1 MPKNDAKSSIVQATE
16 MVELAKTYLYA
27 SESKMLD
34 AGSFAHKEKLSPLM
48 REQIQNA
55 QKQIELASRAVRI
68 AMAACDTVCI
78 QAGILDTREDRKIY
92 DK

>member
-1 MPKNDAKSSIVQATE
+1 MANKNSTREMVLQSAE

-27 SESKMLD
+27 AEAKMLD
-34 AGSFAHKEKLSPLM
+34 AGAFAHKEKLSPRL

-68 AMAACDTVCI
+68 AMSASDTVCI
-78 QAGILDTREDRKIY
+78 QLNLPPSKEEFR
-92 DK
+92 

>member
-1 MPKNDAKSSIVQATE
+1 MANKNSTREMVLQSAE

-27 SESKMLD
+27 AEAKMLD
-34 AGSFAHKEKLSPLM
+34 AGAFAHKEKLSPRM

-68 AMAACDTVCI
+68 AMSASDTVCI
-78 QAGILDTREDRKIY
+78 QLKLPPSQEEFR
-92 DK
+92 